1 MLQDLEKGRGCEID
15 SINGVVCKYG
25 DKYDVPTPFN
35 DLVVEIIHGIEDGKY
50 PLRFDNIRIFEN
62 LF

>member
-1 MLQDLEKGRGCEID
+1 
-15 SINGVVCKYG
+15 VVCKYG

-50 PLRFDNIRIFEN
+50 PLRFDNIRFFEN